1 MRKKAEAATKGA
13 GKKSSGKGAVAVNA
27 KKAKE

>member
-1 MRKKAEAATKGA
+1 MRKKVEAAKGA
-13 GKKSSGKGAVAVNA
+13 GKKGSGKGAVAVNA